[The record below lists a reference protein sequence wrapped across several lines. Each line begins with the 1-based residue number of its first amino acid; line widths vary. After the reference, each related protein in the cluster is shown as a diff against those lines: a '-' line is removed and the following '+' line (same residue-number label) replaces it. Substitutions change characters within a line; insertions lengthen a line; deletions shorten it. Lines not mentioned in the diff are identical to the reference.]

1 MENESIRT
9 DLRHVILLRF
19 SNLQISKAYFF
30 VPKIPDLDSVQ
41 RDYPGINRRGNHVR
55 GVLHRSQHHRLDMCE
70 RVWNRRWL
78 MKRKLT
84 HKEQVEELHRELF
97 LQFIEWDKLRKHG
110 GQDPF
115 YGDGTNMNLTR
126 NHIIS
131 IKQDLLQLC
140 EHDELPKIYYRETP
154 PEVDDNYLAPNGKY
168 FEERKKRIEEMGDK
182 VTTVI
187 PEDREK
193 KTVSLFEEGSSYDT
207 N

>member
-1 MENESIRT
+1 MAYESLRT
-9 DLRHVILLRF
+9 DLRFVVLLRF
-19 SNLQISKAYFF
+19 SNLQIPKAYFF

-41 RDYPGINRRGNHVR
+41 RDYPGINRRGNYVR
-55 GVLHRSQHHRLDMCE
+55 GVLHRVQYFCLGMRE
-70 RVWNRRWL
+70 RVRNRRWL

-84 HKEQVEELHRELF
+84 HEEQVEELHQELF

-168 FEERKKRIEEMGDK
+168 FEERKKNIEEMGDK
-182 VTTVI
+182 ITTVI

-193 KTVSLFEEGSSYDT
+193 KTMSLFEAGGSYDP